1 VRNHVQ
7 GVIKAMSLSI
17 SGCALA
23 LVNQQQLVK
32 KTEWIYNWMGHT
44 TIDEIFDQI
53 LNDHPDLCNAVK
65 AQVSISYQLLK
76 WFTRLF
82 SLVGFQ

>member
-1 VRNHVQ
+1 M
-7 GVIKAMSLSI
+7 MSSSI

-32 KTEWIYNWMGHT
+32 KAEWICNWMGHI
-44 TIDEIFDQI
+44 TIDEIFNQI
-53 LNDHPDLCNAVK
+53 LNNHPDLCDIVK
-65 AQVSISYQLLK
+65 AQVSIFYQLLK